1 MNTTKKPKASQST
14 TKNAPKVNTKG
25 EANGPRE
32 EHKATMGARPVTHPK
47 KNATPTMVKSQQ
59 QCKSFFLKGTCK
71 FGVRC
76 FYSHSLPKTQ
86 LIKKNEQAASV
97 KVALP

>member
-1 MNTTKKPKASQST
+1 MNTTKKPQANHNT
-14 TKNAPKVNTKG
+14 TKNAPMGNARG
-25 EANGPRE
+25 NANGPRE
-32 EHKATMGARPVTHPK
+32 EHKATMGARPITQPK
-47 KNATPTMVKSQQ
+47 KNATSTTVKSQQ

-86 LIKKNEQAASV
+86 LIKKNEPAASA

>member
-1 MNTTKKPKASQST
+1 
-14 TKNAPKVNTKG
+14 
-25 EANGPRE
+25 
-32 EHKATMGARPVTHPK
+32 MGARPVTQPK
-47 KNATPTMVKSQQ
+47 MNATLTTVKSQQ

-86 LIKKNEQAASV
+86 LIKKIEPIASA

>member
-1 MNTTKKPKASQST
+1 MNTTKKPQAPQNT
-14 TKNAPKVNTKG
+14 IKNAPKGNTRG
-25 EANGPRE
+25 DANGPRE
-32 EHKATMGARPVTHPK
+32 EHKGTMGARPVTQPK
-47 KNATPTMVKSQQ
+47 MNATPTTVKSQQ

-86 LIKKNEQAASV
+86 LIKKIEPIASA